1 MTPLD
6 PTLPAPLETRRLALL
21 PVGRDLARALLADRK
36 LAAELAGG
44 IIHRDFPDGD
54 LATKLP
60 AFAQRLEDAANT
72 ALRQTAPSDPA
83 GWGLWL
89 FRYTV
94 ERMIVG
100 AASFTGPPN
109 AAGEVELGYQIVAA
123 HRRRGLTAEG
133 CAALVAWAFHDSAT
147 TAVIAD
153 CGQDNTAS
161 IRTLQKLGFTH
172 ERTARERFYWRLPR
186 PI

>member
-72 ALRQTAPSDPA
+72 ALPT
-83 GWGLWL
+83 
-89 FRYTV
+89 
-94 ERMIVG
+94 
-100 AASFTGPPN
+100 
-109 AAGEVELGYQIVAA
+109 
-123 HRRRGLTAEG
+123 
-133 CAALVAWAFHDSAT
+133 AALLSA
-147 TAVIAD
+147 A
-153 CGQDNTAS
+153 
-161 IRTLQKLGFTH
+161 
-172 ERTARERFYWRLPR
+172 PR
-186 PI
+186 CVPCPD